1 MFALHDFLE
10 QKYLGSAGGIDG
22 LLEENTRLEQELE
35 LLEQDTVRY
44 QISFT
49 FFSINDYFLPM
60 GKNTPIFSS
69 KKVNF
74 DALLTH

>member
-1 MFALHDFLE
+1 MLLCVLHDFLE

-44 QISFT
+44 KISFT
-49 FFSINDYFLPM
+49 F
-60 GKNTPIFSS
+60 
-69 KKVNF
+69 
-74 DALLTH
+74 